1 MCNCCY
7 LLHALVVLALDMNS
21 DLPCIHMLTRHIT
34 NPLHCTTLHLQI
46 VRATVAFRKDQ
57 RQEAQR
63 LAKLAKSAVNKEK
76 SLRRSASAA
85 AAAAAHSEDS
95 SVSSAN
101 ARTTSSSSRRKSKVT
116 SLLTNLSG
124 SDRSAPNSA
133 TSNSGAAAAAAGG
146 RSTFGKE
153 HALELEM
160 SNNSTAANGSQ
171 AQFESGDAPTATG

>member
-1 MCNCCY
+1 M
-7 LLHALVVLALDMNS
+7 
-21 DLPCIHMLTRHIT
+21 HMHTLTLYRT
-34 NPLHCTTLHLQI
+34 THCTALHLQI

-101 ARTTSSSSRRKSKVT
+101 ARTTSSSRRKSRVT

-133 TSNSGAAAAAAGG
+133 TSNSGAAAAAAG

-153 HALELEM
+153 HALEL
-160 SNNSTAANGSQ
+160 SNTAAAAPQ

>member
-1 MCNCCY
+1 M
-7 LLHALVVLALDMNS
+7 HT
-21 DLPCIHMLTRHIT
+21 LTLYRT
-34 NPLHCTTLHLQI
+34 TQCTTLNLQI

-101 ARTTSSSSRRKSKVT
+101 ARTTSSSRRKNRVT

-124 SDRSAPNSA
+124 SDRTAPNSA
-133 TSNSGAAAAAAGG
+133 TSNSGGAAGAAAG

-160 SNNSTAANGSQ
+160 SNNSTAADGSQ
-171 AQFESGDAPTATG
+171 AQFESGDVPTATG